1 MAASIN
7 TEALTRIPLPAIL
20 ADHGYG
26 LQQTG
31 PGRFLAESPDHAER
45 LSISRLPDGK
55 WVYRDQNH
63 HDNKGN
69 ALHFMQSH
77 GHTGFQVAANALTA
91 YTQPERLAEAQSLL
105 NDLDHRYRDAG
116 REELQRFNAG
126 IPLNRLA
133 ETHGW
138 VLDVKESTR
147 TWEKYRSP
155 SGDAIV
161 INPAKNMYFHQ
172 QNKDHDKGGVIQFT
186 QHHILNN
193 GTLGDARKYLRNF
206 TGDMRAEWQIEA
218 QQRAAS
224 VPLAQQIEN
233 RNDEWKALPTLTPRS
248 LRYLTDQRGL
258 DVRTIAAYGDRSM
271 RTDIYQKPG
280 GSELHNVA
288 FANVAVDQDNKAV
301 LSGWEKK
308 GAGTEKSFSGFH
320 GQRGI
325 TVFKHKDFNSR
336 DERPPEDVGTCQKM
350 VLCESSIDALS
361 KAQMDRCRP
370 GDIYVSTGGT
380 PSAAAKKALAAL
392 IQKNQPQ
399 EVILAF
405 DNDTAGHGYARQMEE
420 HLAEQSQTPGLPTF
434 SIRKEF
440 PEGAKDWNE
449 VLKPKAMDSRPRVP
463 QRTEPESIPG
473 QGRGIA
479 PSQDHSDQSAGQ
491 AMNVEAENILAHIQT
506 NAPPLDIKWKRAIDR
521 ACRAPEKKR
530 GIER

>member
-1 MAASIN
+1 MSTSIN

-55 WVYRDQNH
+55 WLYRDQNH
-63 HDNKGN
+63 QNNKGN
-69 ALHFMQSH
+69 ALHFMQAH
-77 GHTGFQVAANALTA
+77 GYPGFQIAANALTA
-91 YTQPERLAEAQSLL
+91 YTQPERLTAAQSLL

-116 REELQRFNAG
+116 RDELERFNTA

-133 ETHGW
+133 EAHGW
-138 VLDVKESTR
+138 AMDAKESTK

-161 INPAKNMYFHQ
+161 INPGKNLYFHQ

-186 QHHILNN
+186 QAHILNN
-193 GTLGDARKYLRNF
+193 GSLGDARKYLRDF
-206 TGDMRAEWQIEA
+206 AGDNRPEWNMEA

-224 VPLAQQIEN
+224 VPLAPQIEN
-233 RNDEWKALPTLTPRS
+233 RKGEWKALPTLTSKS

-258 DVRTIAAYGDRSM
+258 DIKTIAAYGDRSM
-271 RTDIYQKPG
+271 RTDIYRTPG
-280 GSELHNVA
+280 GGELHNVA
-288 FANVAVDQDNKAV
+288 FANVAVDQDNNAV
-301 LSGWEKK
+301 ISGWEKK

-325 TVFKHKDFNSR
+325 TVFKHKDFDNR
-336 DERPPEDVGTCQKM
+336 DERTPDDVGTCQKM

-361 KAQMDRCRP
+361 KTQMDGCRP
-370 GDIYVSTGGT
+370 GDVYVSTGGT

-399 EVILAF
+399 EVVLAF
-405 DNDTAGHGYARQMEE
+405 DNDTAGHEYARQMEE
-420 HLAEQSQTPGLPTF
+420 HMAEQSQMPGMPTF
-434 SIRKEF
+434 SISKEF

-449 VLKPKAMDSRPRVP
+449 VLKPKAIDSRPRVP
-463 QRTEPESIPG
+463 KRMELERIPG
-473 QGRGIA
+473 QGRGTA
-479 PSQDHSDQSAGQ
+479 PSQGHSDQSASQ
-491 AMNVEAENILAHIQT
+491 DENVEAQNILAHLQT
-506 NAPPLDIKWKRAIDR
+506 NTPALDAKTERTIDR
-521 ACRAPEKKR
+521 AFRNIEKNR
-530 GIER
+530 GLER